1 VSDADKPRGERP
13 RRPRRPRGTA
23 PLRKSV
29 LHVDAR
35 GRARM
40 VDVGGKGR
48 TRRVAVAHGALAMGA
63 GAFEALAA
71 GRLAK
76 GDALAVAR
84 LAGIQAAKR
93 TSEIV
98 PLCHPLAL
106 ESVEVDV
113 ALEPVRRE
121 AVVTATVRITGKTGV
136 EMEALTAVAA
146 SCLALYDMVKALDR
160 SAAIREIVLVE
171 KSGGRS
177 GTYRRRRV
185 ERLSQPPR
193 VCISRWGSFFSSASG
208 TRAARPRR
216 ARRSS
221 APRSARWDQVDVISA
236 RSSSTEAPSRSGFLR
251 SNPFAA

>member
-1 VSDADKPRGERP
+1 MSDAPEKPAGRV
-13 RRPRRPRGTA
+13 RRPRSGA
-23 PLRKSV
+23 GPLRGSV

-40 VDVGGKGR
+40 VDVGAKR
-48 TRRVAVAHGALAMGA
+48 STRRIAIARGTLALNAR
-63 GAFEALAA
+63 AFEELAA

-113 ALEPVRRE
+113 ALTAPSRE
-121 AVVTATVRITGKTGV
+121 AVVTATARTTGKTGV

-146 SCLALYDMVKALDR
+146 ACLALYDMVKSLDR
-160 SAAIREIVLVE
+160 SAAIKEIVLLE

-177 GTYRRRRV
+177 GTYRR
-185 ERLSQPPR
+185 
-193 VCISRWGSFFSSASG
+193 G
-208 TRAARPRR
+208 
-216 ARRSS
+216 
-221 APRSARWDQVDVISA
+221 
-236 RSSSTEAPSRSGFLR
+236 
-251 SNPFAA
+251 

>member
-1 VSDADKPRGERP
+1 MSDDDGRREEPGKRGRP
-13 RRPRRPRGTA
+13 RRPRTTSRLRG
-23 PLRKSV
+23 SV

-40 VDVGGKGR
+40 VDVGGKR
-48 TRRVAVAHGALAMGA
+48 VTRRTAVARGVLAMGSP
-63 GAFEALAA
+63 AFDALAG

-113 ALEPVRRE
+113 TLDASRRE
-121 AVVTATVRITGKTGV
+121 AVVTATARITGKTGV
-136 EMEALTAVAA
+136 EMEALTAVSAA
-146 SCLALYDMVKALDR
+146 CLALYDMIKALDR
-160 SAAIREIVLVE
+160 GAAIREIVLRE

-177 GTYRRRRV
+177 GHYRR
-185 ERLSQPPR
+185 S
-193 VCISRWGSFFSSASG
+193 
-208 TRAARPRR
+208 
-216 ARRSS
+216 
-221 APRSARWDQVDVISA
+221 
-236 RSSSTEAPSRSGFLR
+236 
-251 SNPFAA
+251 

>member
-1 VSDADKPRGERP
+1 MSENDRPGTGKRRKP
-13 RRPRRPRGTA
+13 RRPRDASRLRGS
-23 PLRKSV
+23 L

-40 VDVGGKGR
+40 VDVGGKR
-48 TRRVAVAHGALAMGA
+48 VTRRIAVATGVVAMSPP
-63 GAFEALAA
+63 AFEALAG

-113 ALEPVRRE
+113 SLQAARRE
-121 AVVTATVRITGKTGV
+121 AVVTATARITGKTGV
-136 EMEALTAVAA
+136 EMEALTAAA
-146 SCLALYDMVKALDR
+146 AACLALYDMIKGLDR
-160 SAAIREIVLVE
+160 SAAIREIVLRE

-177 GTYRRRRV
+177 GSYRR
-185 ERLSQPPR
+185 
-193 VCISRWGSFFSSASG
+193 A
-208 TRAARPRR
+208 
-216 ARRSS
+216 
-221 APRSARWDQVDVISA
+221 
-236 RSSSTEAPSRSGFLR
+236 
-251 SNPFAA
+251 